1 MRYYFII
8 RILVCSFLTFSQI
21 YSKEAQIQEKLQK
34 IFALD
39 QNSELSENTIEKFV
53 EELQSIDSSKL
64 ADSLFSKNKSALERF
79 LANPQVQARASY
91 NSVSGGREGNGIAS
105 LLQSYYKEKVANIMQ
120 PTFSGDKLQALKNLC
135 ANSTSAVRE
144 AIQGGLYN
152 FIKNP
157 IVQNF
162 KEYLK
167 NSDNFR
173 TTPTESSSASQEP
186 RIESQPIEPRAK
198 LPDLFPTDTNENE
211 DMSNEEGLEDPNPE
225 ASIDDTLKQI
235 QKLLQRINAPIA
247 PITPTPEDPTTPAD
261 RVPAENTAPSQESSL
276 EESLDSIGVSA
287 TVWMSRKIIED
298 KLRNL
303 FGTLAVITPHLLK
316 ILQKPTG
323 KLVGAFINILRK
335 DQNKLAPLEYAI
347 KHSLAL
353 LSNIVTI
360 VDTATPAQRDE
371 VALAL
376 ERMTPLLGSMLRISE
391 KRAINDFY
399 VNHFTV
405 PVSAEQQ
412 EAFAISLK
420 KIEATNGVAS
430 ALELF
435 KGNLKDEYSDQAP
448 QLFQQWKNTVASQG
462 KIVRIMKS
470 LAFIIKHPDITR
482 EVFKKPWLKK
492 VTSATRKQTLMHE
505 IEKYNIG
512 KAKTE
517 QISVD
522 DFTDPNDMWS
532 EFENIHGY
540 ISLGKFVIK
549 ARNVAFSMVNLF
561 RKATGRS
568 PRDFEELEY
577 ENATEMTQEINK
589 SWIKTLVRG
598 GSVLFRTYNAL
609 RGGLRAVSGLVV
621 RVENSRVYAAAAKAS
636 ELTLEGMR
644 MAYNSSLVQA
654 AVKPIERTIR
664 YYWDRLAL
672 RTKALFTRDTTV
684 AQSQEDPEEETLEP
698 VLEQGQEPDIATT
711 ISTAAQEI
719 APDETD
725 EQEATG
731 VTAALISY
739 VTSAVSEA
747 GASFATAGRLLT
759 RVTATSH
766 KAAPGDKP
774 FTRDETANIIAESLV
789 RQLMEQ
795 IEAREKK
802 AGLITDEEK
811 QKQYEEAREALI
823 EKNVASM
830 LDEVRAQIDQGQ
842 QPQGLIARYLPV
854 FLGGQKK
861 LTDDEY
867 LKLFNEILETKIG
880 AITETLTGEFDALE
894 GTTKRDTKY
903 LKELVRTQV
912 QEFFDE
918 KEAAIFKTKGA
929 LETSAEGE
937 YEALINKI
945 IEENAASLLEAINE
959 LMQAKKVRLSDAG
972 FIARFNELLQEQ
984 ITTLSQTLSDQFES
998 INARQTFK
1006 RTPFEDSVE
1015 VQPTD
1020 DITPVKPTIKPDPVR
1035 ILPEEES
1042 TAQKGDV
1049 TTYERAAYDRLFTAP
1064 GASDTPS
1071 SFQKALK
1078 GCIPPGEE
1086 SSPLATLLG
1095 FTIEST
1101 LLQSDSYRAELQSTG
1116 VRSFSQGLDS
1126 GNNVTRLVNGA
1137 SSLNILKLAAKTAKK
1152 DLDAVIKA
1160 ARIAGVLAHD
1170 SLVEDFF
1177 STYCE
1182 NIQPDEKKDLL
1193 KIMTSANPKFEE
1205 LIPYLKPEYQQ
1216 NADKLFS
1223 MLQHHLELP
1232 ARMETPLFFLEH
1244 QQAITECL
1252 KKSKRPDYAQDIFE
1266 KLDSTVPLEKIRAM
1280 LPALQEYNKAMNFF
1294 NGRRIQFVKSL
1305 SYKLKNF
1312 FQLMTRG
1319 VKVINYKRNTFNKT
1333 LSDFKLAVEGSW
1345 VSGLKASS
1353 LPDAI
1358 TQPQQTTTDDLLKF
1372 ISENQPEKNPS
1383 AAHPAIDEEQV
1394 VMEGV
1399 TTMMSDVARETRST
1413 DVIHL
1418 FLQGLTGLE
1427 SKSTEA
1433 SYQNSYSTIS
1443 DYINGTSLEA
1453 TIPLGKLINAMAPTK
1468 LTDPTIRAR
1477 ALCGIVLLNALKGN
1491 STANLSR
1498 DTFAELTN
1506 TLYNKVAK
1514 GETLTFEEF
1523 SGQLE
1528 QISSDDINR
1537 MITDAMN
1544 DNLDISEGSPHS
1556 DPLAGLDDIRPRSG
1570 STGSVDSF
1578 KSSLGDTTEQV
1589 HEGDDDQFHDT
1600 LTEEELEAERRKKEE
1615 ELREKQHQQEL
1626 LQEKQ
1631 NGAERPGS
1639 RVGTGE
1645 IIEHA

>member
-8 RILVCSFLTFSQI
+8 RILVCSFFFFNTI
-21 YSKEAQIQEKLQK
+21 Y
-34 IFALD
+34 
-39 QNSELSENTIEKFV
+39 LSEN
-53 EELQSIDSSKL
+53 SG
-64 ADSLFSKNKSALERF
+64 
-79 LANPQVQARASY
+79 NPQDATTNAP
-91 NSVSGGREGNGIAS
+91 
-105 LLQSYYKEKVANIMQ
+105 VAFA
-120 PTFSGDKLQALKNLC
+120 FS
-135 ANSTSAVRE
+135 
-144 AIQGGLYN
+144 
-152 FIKNP
+152 
-157 IVQNF
+157 
-162 KEYLK
+162 
-167 NSDNFR
+167 
-173 TTPTESSSASQEP
+173 
-186 RIESQPIEPRAK
+186 
-198 LPDLFPTDTNENE
+198 E

-247 PITPTPEDPTTPAD
+247 PIPATPEDPTTPAD
-261 RVPAENTAPSQESSL
+261 RVPAENTTPSQQSSL

-287 TVWMSRKIIED
+287 TVWVSRKIIQA

-303 FGTLAVITPHLLK
+303 FGSLAVITPHLLK

-360 VDTATPAQRDE
+360 VDTATPAQRNE
-371 VALAL
+371 VALTL
-376 ERMTPLLGSMLRISE
+376 ERMTPLLGPILRISE

-405 PVSAEQQ
+405 PVSAETQ

-420 KIEATNGVAS
+420 
-430 ALELF
+430 ALEAASGPAIALKLF
-435 KGNLKDEYSDQAP
+435 TGNLKTEYRDQAP

-549 ARNVAFSMVNLF
+549 ARNVAFSMVDLF
-561 RKATGRS
+561 RKVTGRS
-568 PRDFEELEY
+568 PRGFEELEY
-577 ENATEMTQEINK
+577 ENTTEMTEEINK
-589 SWIKTLVRG
+589 SWIKTFVTG

-609 RGGLRAVSGLVV
+609 RGGLRAINGFVV
-621 RVENSRVYAAAAKAS
+621 RVENSRVYAVAAKTTDLARQG
-636 ELTLEGMR
+636 LVMV
-644 MAYNSSLVQA
+644 YNSSLVQA
-654 AVKPIERTIR
+654 VLEPVERNAWYLFNR
-664 YYWDRLAL
+664 GVDRF
-672 RTKALFTRDTTV
+672 KALFTRDTTV

-725 EQEATG
+725 EQEATSLAE
-731 VTAALISY
+731 VIISY
-739 VTSAVSEA
+739 VTSARSEA
-747 GASFATAGRLLT
+747 GASAA
-759 RVTATSH
+759 VTARLVTRIIATCL
-766 KAAPGDKP
+766 KAAQSDKK
-774 FTRDETANIIAESLV
+774 FTRDEIARIIVESLV
-789 RQLMEQ
+789 RQLMED
-795 IEAREKK
+795 IEARERKE
-802 AGLITDEEK
+802 GLITDKEK
-811 QKQYEEAREALI
+811 QEQYEEAREALI
-823 EKNVASM
+823 QKNVASI
-830 LDEVRAQIDQGQ
+830 LDKIPTQIKGEKWFVSNAIDFFRTPQTRDDQ
-842 QPQGLIARYLPV
+842 
-854 FLGGQKK
+854 
-861 LTDDEY
+861 Y
-867 LKLFNEILETKIG
+867 LKRFNVILGLKET

-894 GTTKRDTKY
+894 RTTERDTEY
-903 LKELVRTQV
+903 LKELVRAQV

-918 KEAAIFKTKGA
+918 KETETEKTKGQ
-929 LETSAEGE
+929 LENGAEAEAE
-937 YEALINKI
+937 YKALIDKMI
-945 IEENAASLLEAINE
+945 AENAASLLEAINE
-959 LMQAKKVRLSDAG
+959 LMQATRAGLTDAG

-984 ITTLSQTLSDQFES
+984 ITTHSQTLNEQFES
-998 INARQTFK
+998 INARETFK
-1006 RTPFEDSVE
+1006 RAPFEDAVE
-1015 VQPTD
+1015 VQ
-1020 DITPVKPTIKPDPVR
+1020 PVKPTIKPDPVR
-1035 ILPEEES
+1035 ILPEKES
-1042 TAQKGDV
+1042 TAQKSDV

-1064 GASDTPS
+1064 GTSDTPS
-1071 SFQKALK
+1071 SFQKALQ
-1078 GCIPPGEE
+1078 GC
-1086 SSPLATLLG
+1086 SDPLRTLLG

-1126 GNNVTRLVNGA
+1126 GNNVTRLVDGA

-1160 ARIAGVLAHD
+1160 ARIAGTLAHD

-1177 STYCE
+1177 NNYCD
-1182 NIQPDEKKDLL
+1182 IQPDEKKDLL

-1205 LIPYLKPEYQQ
+1205 LIPYLKRGYQQ

-1223 MLQHHLELP
+1223 TLQHHLELP